1 MHVQMYQY
9 QDYLIHNQVQNGQSE
24 NEICIIT
31 QITSITIL
39 SVLFIRANEAIL
51 SYQLTNQRITKRIV
65 TTVVHTIVYD

>member
-1 MHVQMYQY
+1 MHLQMYQY
-9 QDYLIHNQVQNGQSE
+9 QDLNQVKNGLSE
-24 NEICIIT
+24 NEIGIIT